1 MVSNALTKVND
12 AFHSGLYTA
21 KIRKDTFGK
30 FNLAGF
36 FPAEKV
42 NSKQITVTDV
52 WKGEEAEE
60 QVKGRKKK
68 LMPKGTGLRKVRYSE
83 VTPQGFKLEQ
93 YGIELEVE
101 MKDLIERDLSIV
113 DMMTPISNYLA
124 EEIDKAVYDSAV
136 ASATDES
143 TAYELTNQ
151 WSDKEIKSI
160 IADITK
166 IRNYKMV
173 DGYNMDHCVL
183 GLKALTELEIKTESA
198 GLPYTFPKTGL
209 TVNNA
214 FEVAGMTFSW
224 GGKTMDD
231 KELLAFCTDMPS
243 LQLFYL
249 DYFNPQVQ
257 RVPTVGIYDKYYP
270 LINVLKYDDS
280 DRQSEP
286 TITFQFTTGVGT
298 YAVEQGKRLV
308 KVADVYTKDQ

>member
-1 MVSNALTKVND
+1 MANALERVNKE
-12 AFHSGLYTA
+12 FYGGLYTA

-36 FPAEKV
+36 FPTEKV
-42 NSKQITVTDV
+42 SDKQVTVTDV
-52 WKGEEAEE
+52 WKGEEAKE

-68 LMPKGTGLRKVRYSE
+68 LMAEGTGLRRVRYSE
-83 VTPQGFKLEQ
+83 VTPEGFRLEQ
-93 YGIELEVE
+93 YGMELEVE
-101 MKDLIERDLSIV
+101 MRDLREKELSIV

-124 EEIDKAVYDSAV
+124 EEIDKNVYESAV
-136 ASATDES
+136 ATATDE
-143 TAYELTNQ
+143 TVAYELTNQ

-166 IRNYKMV
+166 IRNNKLA
-173 DGYNMDHCVL
+173 DGYNMSNCVL
-183 GLKALTELEIKTESA
+183 GLKALTELQIKTESA
-198 GLPYTFPKTGL
+198 GIPYTFPKTGL
-209 TVNNA
+209 NVNNA

-243 LQLFYL
+243 LQIFYL
-249 DYFNPQVQ
+249 DYFNPKVQ

-280 DRQSEP
+280 DRQVEP

-298 YAVEQGKRLV
+298 YAVENGKRMV
-308 KVADVYTKDQ
+308 KVADVYTKN

>member
-1 MVSNALTKVND
+1 MANALERVNKE
-12 AFHSGLYTA
+12 FYGGLYTA

-36 FPAEKV
+36 FPTEKV
-42 NSKQITVTDV
+42 TDKQITVTDV
-52 WKGEEAEE
+52 WKGEETEN

-68 LMPKGTGLRKVRYSE
+68 LMAEGTGLRRVRYSE
-83 VTPQGFKLEQ
+83 VTPEGFRLEQ

-101 MKDLIERDLSIV
+101 MRDLREKELSVI

-124 EEIDKAVYDSAV
+124 EEIDRNVYESAV

-143 TAYELTNQ
+143 VAYELNNNWT
-151 WSDKEIKSI
+151 SAEIKDI

-166 IRNYKMV
+166 IRNFKMA

-183 GLKALTELEIKTESA
+183 GLQALTELEIKAEVQ
-198 GLPYTFPKTGL
+198 GMEYEFQKTGL
-209 TVNNA
+209 GIHNA
-214 FEVAGMTFSW
+214 FSVAGMTFSW

-243 LQLFYL
+243 LQIFYL
-249 DYFNPQVQ
+249 DYFNPHVQ
-257 RVPTVGIYDKYYP
+257 KVPITSPYDKYYP
-270 LINVLKYDDS
+270 MINVLKYDDS

-298 YAVEQGKRLV
+298 YAIEDGKRLL
-308 KVADVYTKDQ
+308 KVEDVLGS

>member
-1 MVSNALTKVND
+1 MANALERVNKE
-12 AFHSGLYTA
+12 FYGGLYTA

-30 FNLAGF
+30 FNLAGY
-36 FPAEKV
+36 FPTEKV
-42 NSKQITVTDV
+42 SDKQVTVTDV

-68 LMPKGTGLRKVRYSE
+68 LMAEGTGLRRVRYSE
-83 VTPQGFKLEQ
+83 VTPQGFRLEQ

-101 MKDLIERDLSIV
+101 MRDLLEKELSIV

-124 EEIDKAVYDSAV
+124 EEIDKKVYEDAV
-136 ASATDES
+136 ASATDE
-143 TAYELTNQ
+143 TVAYELTNQ

-166 IRNYKMV
+166 IKNYKMA

-209 TVNNA
+209 NVNNA
-214 FEVAGMTFSW
+214 FQVAGMTFSW
-224 GGKTMDD
+224 GGKSMDD

-243 LQLFYL
+243 LQIFYL
-249 DYFNPQVQ
+249 DYFNPKVT
-257 RVPTVGIYDKYYP
+257 RVPNVGIYDKFYP
-270 LINVLKYDDS
+270 MINVLKYDDS
-280 DRQSEP
+280 DRETEP
-286 TITFQFTTGVGT
+286 LIKFQFTCGVGT
-298 YAVEQGKRLV
+298 YAIEQGKRLV
-308 KVADVYTKDQ
+308 KVADVYSKTG